1 MGASRLLW
9 KWKSSVAI
17 ICRMP
22 SPCCT
27 ARPPIE
33 RRQTWEVESQ
43 GNGGEEAG
51 ADGRMWGLISL
62 YVIFWV
68 VLIYP
73 TCLHSAQSV
82 AERPLRLCSG
92 HMSCVL
98 TRGFIHEFSSRPFL
112 GLILVFRQPKP
123 NWVPTV
129 STANAA
135 DKEKCQYRTPYH
147 SPNFTKKE
155 FGLSLSEPF
164 RILLLWMLMGPCK
177 WRDLLVCVSG
187 RIQDCKPPLTAL
199 QLVTKI
205 IRGCP
210 LN

>member
-17 ICRMP
+17 IYRMP

-33 RRQTWEVESQ
+33 RRQTWEVEGQ

-123 NWVPTV
+123 NWMPTV
-129 STANAA
+129 STANALI
-135 DKEKCQYRTPYH
+135 KRSVSTERPTFPPILQ
-147 SPNFTKKE
+147 KKNLGCH
-155 FGLSLSEPF
+155 FPSHLGFCFYGCSWDPAN
-164 RILLLWMLMGPCK
+164 
-177 WRDLLVCVSG
+177 D
-187 RIQDCKPPLTAL
+187 
-199 QLVTKI
+199 VT
-205 IRGCP
+205 
-210 LN
+210 L